1 MDCKNCY
8 ELITLIVAVL
18 TLVCNGIMI
27 YIMEK
32 ELRKDIKNLQNRFE
46 NVLERAKK
54 KLIYEPFFPQGEKPN
69 DFESR
74 VSSAYI
80 DIKKLIPTTNDNY
93 QQEDWL
99 LAEWLVQKRG
109 YGDES
114 LNDEHER
121 IKKLAEEISRIRRNR

>member
-8 ELITLIVAVL
+8 ELLTLFVAVL
-18 TLVCNGIMI
+18 TLVCNGFMI

-32 ELRKDIKNLQNRFE
+32 EIRKDIKNLQNRFD

-54 KLIYEPFFPQGEKPN
+54 RLIYERYFPQGEKTN

-74 VSSAYI
+74 VSLACT

-93 QQEDWL
+93 QFEDWL
-99 LAEWLVQKRG
+99 LAEWMVQKRG

-114 LNDEHER
+114 VNDEHVR
-121 IKKLAEEISRIRRNR
+121 IMKLAEEISRIRRNR

>member
-8 ELITLIVAVL
+8 ELLTLLVAVL
-18 TLVCNGIMI
+18 TLVCNGFMI
-27 YIMEK
+27 YIMK
-32 ELRKDIKNLQNRFE
+32 KDIKNEIRNLQNRFD

-54 KLIYEPFFPQGEKPN
+54 RLIYERYFPQGERPT

-74 VSSAYI
+74 VSSAYT

-109 YGDES
+109 YGDEI
-114 LNDEHER
+114 LNDEDKR
-121 IKKLAEEISRIRRNR
+121 IMKLAEEISRIRRNR